1 MWIPYRYEFAKIY
14 ESIAFGSILLKI
26 LMKMT
31 NFVFPATILTN
42 FSIWM
47 RISRVGHMRSAQAF
61 SKRGNSG
68 KKIWK

>member
-1 MWIPYRYEFAKIY
+1 MWIPYRYEFAEIY
-14 ESIAFGSILLKI
+14 ESIALHILLKI

-42 FSIWM
+42 FSISM